1 MPAMTPFSS
10 IKGPRRALPRLLT
23 LLLSTIIFGWTMG
36 GVAPLPIMEAAALDT
51 SAGVEPQERALF
63 QERVDYTLTD
73 QSGGDFRGQ
82 DLNNAS
88 FAGATA
94 RAADFGGAD
103 LHGAILTQ
111 GSFPEASFQQADLSN
126 ALMDRADFRGADLTG
141 ALLRGVIASGSRFLG
156 ARVDDA
162 DFSEALLD
170 LAAVRELCR
179 DAEGRHPETG
189 VETRVGLG
197 C

>member
-1 MPAMTPFSS
+1 MPAMAPFSRA
-10 IKGPRRALPRLLT
+10 KGPRRSLPRLLT
-23 LLLSTIIFGWTMG
+23 LLLSTMIFVWTVG
-36 GVAPLPIMEAAALDT
+36 GVALLPTMEAAALDA
-51 SAGVEPQERALF
+51 SAEVGLQERAPF
-63 QERVDYTLTD
+63 QEQVDYTLTD

-94 RAADFGGAD
+94 CAADFGGAD

-111 GSFPEASFQQADLSN
+111 GSFPEASFQQADLSD

-141 ALLRGVIASGSRFLG
+141 ALLRGVIASGSGFLG

-189 VETRVGLG
+189 VETRVSLG